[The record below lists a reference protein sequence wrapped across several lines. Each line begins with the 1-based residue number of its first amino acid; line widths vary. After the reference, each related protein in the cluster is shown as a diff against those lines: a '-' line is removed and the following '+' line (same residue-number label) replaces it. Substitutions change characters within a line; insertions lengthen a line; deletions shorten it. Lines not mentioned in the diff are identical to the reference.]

1 MTQKI
6 WDMLTQSAGLGY
18 RSMLLALLASL
29 VAGVYIFFI
38 YRLLT
43 KPTFYVRS
51 FGVTLAGVSV
61 IVTAI
66 IVAMQSSL
74 VVSLGMVGALS
85 IVRFRTAIKDPMDLM
100 FLFWS
105 VSCGI
110 IAGTLL
116 YMLLAVVCLVVTV
129 LVLVLQRSPLRKAP
143 VVLVVHADTADAETA
158 VEECLRAA
166 SRSWRVRSRSISAK
180 GLDLIVELRTDK
192 EKELIAAVGAK
203 EGIRS
208 ASLVSYDGDVR
219 A

>member
-6 WDMLTQSAGLGY
+6 WDLLTQTAGLGY

-29 VAGVYIFFI
+29 IAGVYIFFI

-110 IAGTLL
+110 ISGTLL
-116 YMLLAVVCLVVTV
+116 FALLAIVCVVVTV
-129 LVLVLQRSPLRKAP
+129 LILALQKSPLRKAP
-143 VVLVVHADTADAETA
+143 VVLVVHADSADAEDGVIEAIGTA
-158 VEECLRAA
+158 AKAC
-166 SRSWRVRSRSISAK
+166 RVRSRSVSER

-192 EKELIAAVGAK
+192 EKELIAAVSGK
-203 EGIRS
+203 EGVRS

-219 A
+219 S

>member
-6 WDMLTQSAGLGY
+6 WDLLTQTAGLGY

-29 VAGVYIFFI
+29 VAGVYVFFI

-51 FGVTLAGVSV
+51 FGVTLAGVCV

-116 YMLLAVVCLVVTV
+116 YALLAVVCLVVTV
-129 LVLVLQRSPLRKAP
+129 LVLVLQKSPLRKAP
-143 VVLVVHADTADAETA
+143 VVLVVHADGPDAEDA
-158 VEECLRAA
+158 VTESIKTVAKTY
-166 SRSWRVRSRSISAK
+166 RVRSRSVSPK
-180 GLDLIVELRTDK
+180 GLDLVIELRTDK
-192 EKELIAAVGAK
+192 EKELLASVGAK

>member
-6 WDMLTQSAGLGY
+6 WDLLTQTAGLGY

-29 VAGVYIFFI
+29 VAGVYVFFI

-51 FGVTLAGVSV
+51 FGVTLAGVCV

-85 IVRFRTAIKDPMDLM
+85 IVRFRTAVKDPMDLM

-116 YMLLAVVCLVVTV
+116 YALLAVVCLVVTV
-129 LVLVLQRSPLRKAP
+129 LVLVLQKSPLRKAP
-143 VVLVVHADTADAETA
+143 VVLVVHADGPDAEDA
-158 VEECLRAA
+158 VTESIKTVAKTY
-166 SRSWRVRSRSISAK
+166 RVRSRSVSQK
-180 GLDLIVELRTDK
+180 GLDLVVELRTDK
-192 EKELIAAVGAK
+192 EKELLASVGAK